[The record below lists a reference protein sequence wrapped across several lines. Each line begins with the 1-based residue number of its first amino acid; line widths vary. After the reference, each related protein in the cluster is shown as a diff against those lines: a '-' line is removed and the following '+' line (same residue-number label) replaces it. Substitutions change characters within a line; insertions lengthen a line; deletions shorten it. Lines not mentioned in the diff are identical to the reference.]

1 MKPKPTRQARSQ
13 ETLKRILDACDNLL
27 KQKTFEQ
34 ITMQDIASKAGVSV
48 GNLYNRF
55 EDRGALIEHLLL
67 RYQEQFLDEFM
78 RALARRPPSAD
89 LAQKLLILAQCL
101 QASIANLRPAFLMLA
116 SRPTIQ
122 NNKQSGT
129 QANTDQ
135 IVESAVEWLAQNPG
149 DQESAIDPERARFVI
164 ASMAMQ
170 LQFDLIFGTGTRLFG
185 DRLLE
190 SLAQQA
196 HHHLA
201 R

>member
-13 ETLKRILDACDNLL
+13 ETLKRILDACDSLL